1 MSNTT
6 FFPNL
11 RIARD
16 LKITTHKKKV
26 VGGYKESFCYGVSL
40 DGRDLG
46 NVSQDRA
53 CTGIDTTISEADT
66 KLLVDALIAK
76 GAFADR
82 VAEFGQLGIY
92 LFAGCMIGEIIRE
105 EESLAKMKRRAK
117 NHTLWVLYNS
127 KPNEYF
133 ELKSAFNQDFK
144 QAVIMANPA
153 QTIAYFI
160 NEDIASLE
168 AL

>member
-1 MSNTT
+1 MTNTT

-26 VGGYKESFCYGVSL
+26 VGGYKESFCYGVSF

-46 NVSQDRA
+46 NVSQDLA

-66 KLLVDALIAK
+66 KLLIDALIAK
-76 GAFADR
+76 GAFAER
-82 VAEFGQLGIY
+82 VAEFGQFDIY
-92 LFAGCMIGEIIRE
+92 LFAGPMIGELIRE
-105 EESLAKMKRRAK
+105 EESLEKMKRRAK

-133 ELKSAFNQDFK
+133 ELKSVFSEDVK
-144 QAVIMANPA
+144 QAVKMANPA

-160 NEDIASLE
+160 NEDIADL
-168 AL
+168 